1 MDGKR
6 QRDSRLRSDAISLAM
21 AAVLILL
28 LSLTA
33 AARFFDR
40 CERVRGETLRLHIV
54 ANSDTE
60 EDQRHKLLVRD
71 ALLEEYS
78 ELLGRAESAEAAER
92 FAHFLLE
99 DIRRTAEKTLR
110 EADDEHPVEVSLTE
124 MYFDTRTYEDGI
136 TLPAGEYAA
145 LRVVIGEGGG
155 HNWWCV
161 MYPPLCL
168 PAAAA
173 GHGGRPGSGLSR
185 FRPRRDMRRDSRWLN
200 GPSGCREHFAEKKA
214 VSGGEQKE
222 NAGEG
227 MTKNV

>member
-6 QRDSRLRSDAISLAM
+6 QKDSRFRSDAISLAM

-78 ELLGRAESAEAAER
+78 GLLGKAESAGAAER

-173 GHGGRPGSGLSR
+173 GQGGEARQRIESLSASPGYEAR
-185 FRPRRDMRRDSRWLN
+185 FAVVEWAERL
-200 GPSGCREHFAEKKA
+200 REHFAETKA

-222 NAGEG
+222 HAGED